1 MNSFIPFCVILI
13 MKSLS
18 CRDVGFDCDYSVKA
32 ENDYQLFT
40 KGERHVF
47 NEHGL
52 REEHFI
58 TKFNENVKSEI

>member
-1 MNSFIPFCVILI
+1 MLI
-13 MKSLS
+13 VKSLS
-18 CRDVGFDCDYSVKA
+18 CRDIGYDCDYSVKA

-40 KGERHVF
+40 EGERHVF

>member
-1 MNSFIPFCVILI
+1 

-18 CRDVGFDCDYSVKA
+18 CRDIGFDCDYTVKA
-32 ENDYQLFT
+32 ENDCELFT

-47 NEHGL
+47 NTHGL

-58 TKFNENVKSEI
+58 PKFNEKIKSEI